1 MGVSRDKYLFTATSA
16 QVIMRTLTDAG
27 KLFHSDLTSSVHC
40 GSVPRVREAASS
52 LALIQSFQSS
62 LGANDSSLLVANLL
76 GHSYSFN
83 CASLA
88 RLILNPDVCANVTL
102 RREILEVISY
112 KLPSRNRD
120 DLRWPL
126 LTTVDAWPDN
136 SSRRMDE
143 AKLSPLNLDDDDD
156 NDERSEDFLL
166 SQYWES
172 IRLKYQQLP
181 FDLASLSRSKVDALP
196 ANWTVVHVYL
206 TEDQNTMFVCRQR
219 ANQKPLVFSL
229 PLKGRRETEEDEHL
243 AFQDAIGE
251 LREIVRLSD
260 ESTQTAI
267 NVKGQDQRA
276 RAAWWADRTALDKRL
291 KELLENI
298 EFCWFGAFKVGI
310 YSVDLLVY

>member
-1 MGVSRDKYLFTATSA
+1 
-16 QVIMRTLTDAG
+16 MRTLTDAG
-27 KLFHSDLTSSVHC
+27 KLFHSDLTSSAHC

-62 LGANDSSLLVANLL
+62 LGTNDSSLLVANLL

-83 CASLA
+83 CAWLV

-112 KLPSRNRD
+112 KLPSKNRD

-126 LTTVDAWPDN
+126 LTAGDAWLDN

-156 NDERSEDFLL
+156 DDEQSEDFLL

-243 AFQDAIGE
+243 TFQDAVGE